1 MEFVLLKIRN
11 GSERVDA
18 SIIDEDVEL
27 SKLLLR
33 YRKQM
38 LNFSGLGDVALNSDG
53 LTALRHDVRY
63 DCVCA
68 LLIG

>member
-11 GSERVDA
+11 RSKRLDSGIV
-18 SIIDEDVEL
+18 DEDVEL

-38 LNFSGLGDVALNSDG
+38 LNFIGFGDVALNSDG
-53 LTALRHDVRY
+53 LTALRHDARY
-63 DCVCA
+63 DGVST